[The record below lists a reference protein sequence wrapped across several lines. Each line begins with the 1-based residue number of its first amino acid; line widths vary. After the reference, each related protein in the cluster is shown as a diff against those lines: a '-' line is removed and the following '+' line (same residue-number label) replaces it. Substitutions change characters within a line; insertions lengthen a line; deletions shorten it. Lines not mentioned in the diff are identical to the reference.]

1 VDATPIRSAPVKTLL
16 SVRRARI
23 GDADAISH
31 VLTSSLGDKLRPAFG
46 AGTERVLSALARHDL
61 TRPGERHFVAEL
73 AGGVVG
79 AVHLALAQAP
89 DPGFAERVAAEVG
102 WPRAVRAVVVLS
114 TIAHSRLAPD
124 EAYVEE
130 LGVLPHARRRGA
142 AAALLAAC
150 EEEARR
156 AGRAR
161 MTLWVTSNNAAAISL
176 YEKQGFH
183 ARRRR
188 HSLGARIFL
197 RVPGT
202 VFMEKAL

>member
-1 VDATPIRSAPVKTLL
+1 METSL
-16 SVRRARI
+16 SVRRARV
-23 GDADAISH
+23 GDADAIAH
-31 VLTSSLGDKLRPAFG
+31 VLAASLGDKLRPAYG
-46 AGTERVLSALARHDL
+46 AGMERVLRALARHDL

-73 AGGVVG
+73 GGVVVG

-102 WPRAVRAVVVLS
+102 WPRAVRAVIVLS

-150 EEEARR
+150 EETARR
-156 AGRAR
+156 DGRSR
-161 MTLWVTSNNAAAISL
+161 LTLWVTSNNAPAIAL
-176 YEKQGFH
+176 YEKQGL
-183 ARRRR
+183 RRRR
-188 HSLGARIFL
+188 RRRSLGARIFL

-202 VFMEKAL
+202 LFMEKVL